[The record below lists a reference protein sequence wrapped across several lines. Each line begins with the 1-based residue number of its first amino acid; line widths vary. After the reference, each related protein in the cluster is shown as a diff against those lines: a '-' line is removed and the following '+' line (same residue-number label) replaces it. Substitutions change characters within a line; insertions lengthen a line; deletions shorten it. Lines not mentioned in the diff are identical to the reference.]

1 MSLTHNIF
9 ARVNRPVGRSTLQ
22 HLILAFI
29 LFCIPVFLFAFI
41 ADEVLEGDTLPYDD
55 KILLGIYHHASTSL
69 NHVIV
74 TLTQFGG
81 VGFVLGIAMA
91 VVGVLIW
98 REKWQSAT
106 QVAAGVLGAG
116 ALNLLLKL
124 TFERDRP
131 NLWEHIVTE
140 TTYSFPSGH
149 AMLSS
154 ALAFSL
160 VAILWH
166 TKWRWTAISIG
177 SIYILVIGF
186 TRLYLGVHYP
196 TDVFAGWLVSF
207 AWVILVGAV
216 LGAVRPRYL
225 LDKYFFKRKSVK

>member
-1 MSLTHNIF
+1 MSLTPNIF
-9 ARVNRPVGRSTLQ
+9 ARANQSVGRSTLK

-29 LFCIPVFLFAFI
+29 LFSIPIFLFAAI
-41 ADEVLEGDTLPYDD
+41 ADEVIEGDTLRYDD
-55 KILLGIYHHASTSL
+55 KILLAIYQHATVEL
-69 NHVIV
+69 NQIV
-74 TLTQFGG
+74 VFMTQLGG
-81 VGFVLGIAMA
+81 VGFVIGITMA
-91 VVGVLIW
+91 IIGVLVW
-98 REKWQSAT
+98 REKWQSVT
-106 QVAAGVLGAG
+106 QVAAGVIGAG

-131 NLWEHIVTE
+131 SLWEHIVTE
-140 TTYSFPSGH
+140 TSYSFPSGH

-154 ALAFSL
+154 AIAFSL

-166 TKWRWTAISIG
+166 TKWRWPAIVLGGLYMIT
-177 SIYILVIGF
+177 IGF

-196 TDVFAGWLVSF
+196 TDIFAGWLVSF

-225 LDKYFFKRKSVK
+225 LDKFLRRSRSAR